1 MSCTWE
7 CAFKI
12 FCDVMEKRN
21 IEMTKT
27 LCSRYVLWDL
37 ICASW
42 YVCEGLWSPRF
53 FHFRVEKSLGVS
65 PLWSI
70 KRYRNFKSL
79 LQNESLYSSLHL
91 LKAVGSQGRSISGS
105 KEQSMFL
112 RLCIALYCLYLFIW
126 EIEKAPLK
134 LSLSL
139 YVQQKCRSYT
149 LVLSR
154 VVVWNVQFSQETFF
168 LKTYFLTE
176 RSN

>member
-91 LKAVGSQGRSISGS
+91 LKAVGSQGQFKYFQGS
-105 KEQSMFL
+105 KEQSMFP
-112 RLCIALYCLYLFIW
+112 RLYCTVYCLHLFICW
-126 EIEKAPLK
+126 QIEKAPLK

-139 YVQQKCRSYT
+139 YVQQMQILYT
-149 LVLSR
+149 CSLLKGSGLECSVFPGNFFF
-154 VVVWNVQFSQETFF
+154 WKHTF
-168 LKTYFLTE
+168 
-176 RSN
+176 

>member
-1 MSCTWE
+1 M
-7 CAFKI
+7 
-12 FCDVMEKRN
+12 
-21 IEMTKT
+21 
-27 LCSRYVLWDL
+27 LWKKEILKWQKHFAQDMCCG
-37 ICASW
+37 IW
-42 YVCEGLWSPRF
+42 YVRVGEGLWSPRF

-91 LKAVGSQGRSISGS
+91 LKAVGSQGISGS

-112 RLCIALYCLYLFIW
+112 RLCNCLYLFCW

-149 LVLSR
+149 LVLLSR
-154 VVVWNVQFSQETFF
+154 VVVWNVQCFPRKLFFWKHTF
-168 LKTYFLTE
+168 
-176 RSN
+176 